1 MVDTERTY
9 IGKLLAHLVGAAGLA
24 VIEPAAPIAH
34 ALVHVLVARSAA
46 AVVDRGNCGGV
57 GDVGDDVGLCLVAL
71 AGGTY
76 CGISDF
82 VRR

>member
-24 VIEPAAPIAH
+24 VIEPAAPIA
-34 ALVHVLVARSAA
+34 HVLVARSAA